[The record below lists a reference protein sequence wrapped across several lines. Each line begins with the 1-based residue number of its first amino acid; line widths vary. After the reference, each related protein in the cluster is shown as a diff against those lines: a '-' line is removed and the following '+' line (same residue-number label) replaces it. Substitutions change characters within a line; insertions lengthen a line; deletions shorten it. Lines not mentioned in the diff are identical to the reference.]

1 MPDDVKRCINI
12 SCRKSGEVELLRE
25 VYAAAKIYHGAF
37 YYGNG
42 RNQGTARKALLD
54 AVDIAARELEDLK
67 E

>member
-1 MPDDVKRCINI
+1 M
-12 SCRKSGEVELLRE
+12 LRE